1 MKKVI
6 VAVFLLMCT
15 FLLYINFNK
24 NVMHLK
30 NENSKAKISSKVSAK
45 DTKSNNNS
53 GSTIYSIKGKSD
65 NITGK
70 NLILMNESRESD
82 RAMAVKYPD
91 RVFINGNTMKKQVA
105 LTFDDG
111 IDPVITSDILKILKD
126 NDVRASFFVVGKTVL
141 KNSDIVKKAYIDG
154 NLILNHSYNHI
165 ELPKAKDQVIRDE
178 IVKTENAIYSVIGKT
193 PDIIRPPYG
202 EINDNLIKIETELG
216 YKASV
221 LWSTDTLDWSQKEPG
236 NIVNNVIDNVR
247 PGEIILMHANEDKSA
262 TVAALPVIIKKLK
275 AMGYEIVT
283 LDKILNVQPYK

>member
-1 MKKVI
+1 MRKVI
-6 VAVFLLMCT
+6 LVLFVLMCT

-45 DTKSNNNS
+45 DTKSSNNS
-53 GSTIYSIKGKSD
+53 GSIIYSIKGKSD

-70 NLILMNESRESD
+70 NLTLMNESRESD

-91 RVFINGNTMKKQVA
+91 RVFINGNTMRKQVA

-111 IDPVITSDILKILKD
+111 IDPIITSDILKILKD

-141 KNSDIVKKAYIDG
+141 KNSDIVKKAYNDG

-165 ELPKAKDQVIRDE
+165 ELPKAKDQVIKDE
-178 IVKTENAIYSVIGKT
+178 IVKTEDAIYSIIGKK

-202 EINDNLIKIETELG
+202 EINDNLIKIETDLG

-247 PGEIILMHANEDKSA
+247 PGEIILMHANEDKAA